1 MAVHVVPKKIYAGVF
16 AALVI
21 LAVATTAISY
31 LNLGV
36 FNTVIAMTIAVTKAV
51 LVILF
56 FMHVRYSNRLVWVF
70 AGAGFFWL
78 VIMIGLTMSDVLT
91 RRFVSG
97 W

>member
-1 MAVHVVPKKIYAGVF
+1 MAAHIVPQKTYGGVF

-56 FMHVRYSNRLVWVF
+56 FMHLRYSNRLVWVF

-78 VIMIGLTMSDVLT
+78 VILIGLTMSDVLT

-97 W
+97 G